1 MAEHAPEPLLDMFLF
16 ETAQL
21 LVQLEQTILSS
32 EAAGGYSEAEINEIF
47 RIMHTI
53 KGATALMLFD
63 NLATLAHSIEDVF
76 FYLRKAKP
84 ENLVGD
90 TLSDLMLAGVDFFK
104 LELEKIKAGN
114 AADGD
119 ISLLNT
125 AMQEFLAALKT
136 ANGTAL
142 NRNNTGNAPADNPPF
157 CSHLP
162 EKYDVAGGK
171 NLFQATVFFEEDCGM
186 EDIRAYTVIQDLM
199 NTAEDISHAP
209 DQLMEEA
216 DAADIIRRDGF
227 KITFRT
233 DLTQQAMQ
241 DFFEQVISLRSFT
254 LTAAEHIR
262 PDQDAAPTR
271 RIVLE
276 DPLDTG
282 LCKQEPVL
290 THKKREPHGLERQS
304 IISVNVSKLDLLMD
318 LVGELVIAE
327 AMVIQNPELRGLTLD
342 NFGKAARQLEKI
354 TGELQDIV
362 MSIRM
367 VPLTTT
373 FHKMQRIVRDMS
385 KKLDK
390 DVQLELVGGETE
402 VDKNIIEH
410 ISDPLMHLM
419 RNAIDHGIETSAERA
434 AAGKP
439 PAGQLI
445 LEARNDG
452 SDVVILIKDDGRGL
466 NREKILTRARENGL
480 LHKPETELA
489 DKEVY
494 SFIFA
499 PGFSTKDKV
508 TEFSGRGVGMDVV
521 SQNISSIGGTVLID
535 STPGAG
541 TTILLKIP
549 LTLAIVTGMTIG
561 VGKARYTIPITAVKE
576 SFKPAAANIITDPD
590 GNEMI
595 MVRGQCYP
603 ILRLHRVF
611 SVDTPVVVFTDGIII
626 MVENDNNVFCLFA
639 DALLGE
645 QQVVVK
651 TLPAYIKG
659 ISRVEG
665 LAGCTLLGDGSIS
678 LILDI
683 GGLINRTRLLK

>member
-1 MAEHAPEPLLDMFLF
+1 MAEHTPEPLLEMFLF

-21 LVQLEQTILSS
+21 LGQLEQTILSS
-32 EAAGGYSEAEINEIF
+32 EEAGGYSEAEINEIF

-53 KGATALMLFD
+53 KGATALMMFD

-76 FYLRKAKP
+76 FYLREANPANIVCDK
-84 ENLVGD
+84 
-90 TLSDLMLAGVDFFK
+90 LSDLILAGVDFFK
-104 LELEKIKAGN
+104 LELEKVKAGN

-125 AMQEFLAALKT
+125 AMKEFLAALKT
-136 ANGTAL
+136 ADGPIADKPV
-142 NRNNTGNAPADNPPF
+142 TGNAADNNSRSA
-157 CSHLP
+157 CHLP
-162 EKYDVAGGK
+162 EIHVAGGQ
-171 NLFQATVFFEEDCGM
+171 NLFKATVFFEEDCGM
-186 EDIRAYTVIQDLM
+186 EDIRAYTMIQDLM
-199 NTAEDISHAP
+199 NSAEEISHEP
-209 DQLMEEA
+209 DQLMEEDA
-216 DAADIIRRDGF
+216 AADIIRRDGF
-227 KITFRT
+227 KIIFRT
-233 DLTQQAMQ
+233 DLTQQAME
-241 DFFEQVISLRSFT
+241 DFFEQVIFLKSFT
-254 LTAAEHIR
+254 LTAADHTS
-262 PDQDAAPTR
+262 PDQDAAPAG

-276 DPLDTG
+276 DQLDASF
-282 LCKQEPVL
+282 CKQDPVL
-290 THKKREPHGLERQS
+290 AHRNREAHGVERQS
-304 IISVNVSKLDLLMD
+304 IISVNVNKLDMLMD

-419 RNAIDHGIETSAERA
+419 RNAIDHGIESGEERA

-466 NREKILTRARENGL
+466 NREKILKRARENGL
-480 LHKPETELA
+480 IHKPETELS

-499 PGFSTKDKV
+499 PGFSTKDNV

-576 SFKPAAANIITDPD
+576 SFKPTAANIITDPD

-603 ILRLHRVF
+603 ILRLHRIF
-611 SVDTPVVVFTDGIII
+611 RVDTPVVVFTDGIII

-683 GGLINRTRLLK
+683 GGLINRTKLLK